1 MTSEGQPNKFRC
13 MINFFNFICEDIQ
26 GAFRERREKKITM
39 ELDEKIVSNNLEEK
53 LGLFHLRL
61 VKAYARSN

>member
-1 MTSEGQPNKFRC
+1 